1 MCRFLKP
8 FSNIVWINIKFNG
21 MTFYFYPLNSV
32 LVVLSDVLVAIAVN
46 RQANAALMMAA
57 AIAS

>member
-1 MCRFLKP
+1 MERLFI
-8 FSNIVWINIKFNG
+8 S
-21 MTFYFYPLNSV
+21 TPLIGV

-57 AIAS
+57 AIASWHGYI